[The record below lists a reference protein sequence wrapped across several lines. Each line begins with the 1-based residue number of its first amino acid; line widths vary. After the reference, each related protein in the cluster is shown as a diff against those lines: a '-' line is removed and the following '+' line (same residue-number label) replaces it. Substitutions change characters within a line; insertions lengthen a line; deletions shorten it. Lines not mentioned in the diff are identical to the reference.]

1 MFNVAALAA
10 CMRLY
15 VWCVHECAVQP
26 ATTTSASR
34 SVCCDGAWERGGG
47 GGGEVPGFG
56 DELKRGDFA
65 AGNAGENGR
74 RFDKGPAGPRLDGV
88 PTGEQHNGPVR

>member
-26 ATTTSASR
+26 TTTTSASR

-56 DELKRGDFA
+56 DELKRGVLRPGMLAKLGGDSKKGQPVQGSMA
-65 AGNAGENGR
+65 CR
-74 RFDKGPAGPRLDGV
+74 RESS
-88 PTGEQHNGPVR
+88 TTVR